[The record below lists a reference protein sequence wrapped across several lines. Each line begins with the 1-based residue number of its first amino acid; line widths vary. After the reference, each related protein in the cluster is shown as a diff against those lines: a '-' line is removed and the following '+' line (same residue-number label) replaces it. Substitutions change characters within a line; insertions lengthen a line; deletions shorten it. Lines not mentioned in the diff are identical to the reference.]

1 VTHIG
6 GFDGGEEIGSTSS
19 QPAAS
24 GPNELSGPSA
34 DLISAISGRQ
44 ADRERLVARK
54 TRGVILSSL
63 GVLQERKVE
72 KRRARAVAIAV
83 TVVVLLLLAPLLWE
97 FTDSVLEGEH
107 LSDPGSQL
115 SIWAF
120 VVCGTLLGAAL
131 VAGWWR
137 KRQ

>member
-1 VTHIG
+1 VLG
-6 GFDGGEEIGSTSS
+6 
-19 QPAAS
+19 
-24 GPNELSGPSA
+24 
-34 DLISAISGRQ
+34 
-44 ADRERLVARK
+44 
-54 TRGVILSSL
+54 SL
-63 GVLQERKVE
+63 GVLQERKLE
-72 KRRARAVAIAV
+72 KRRARAVAISV

-97 FTDSVLEGEH
+97 FSDSVVEGER
-107 LSDPGSQL
+107 LSDPASQL